1 MKLRALS
8 ASLFAAMLAAATAHA
23 DEPPPASDS
32 ARPRSA
38 STEAVAPEREVLGR
52 PGQRGHWRLQ
62 TTPDSV
68 AVTRNHQPVWSG
80 NAALRGDFG
89 ERMRDGVRV
98 RRDGRYEYFV
108 YGRERDGVRICGEDR
123 STFSER
129 AVDGEPLTF
138 ENLVEPNAVA
148 VAALPAGYDLG
159 APSGALSWTSSTG
172 AFGADD
178 PLSAHRLDGRF
189 ARVRDGQTWI
199 SARGAESRVFWT
211 GTWRRDAGPLELLAF
226 AFAGDAE
233 RRAGSTLVRIVGDGG
248 DAVVARLPV
257 PTDGSRVFVRLEP
270 ARAWACVSVQ
280 FLEPTLRD
288 GRVGIAGIEGYGPLD
303 RADGRHEAFDRVA
316 EGGRDASSLA
326 DALVALGPRVIE
338 LVAAEF
344 PRASVRGRARLLSI
358 AEAFPN
364 DPNSIALALSA
375 FGDEAEVNEAALE
388 VLAANS
394 TQAGEDAILALI
406 ESRPADAPK
415 FVGLLARKN
424 FPRSLLWLRTR
435 SDLWTL
441 ELLRAVFVA
450 LGDPSDHP
458 TAFSSLV
465 EEPGFSN
472 AARSKLCAVLAELHI
487 SRPAMR
493 CVEMAVDAMRTEDGF
508 ESRYRFARALR
519 VIAPST
525 AVVDDWLKRESEN
538 NNWILRREAFRSLAR
553 RGTLDAEGRE
563 RFRTDESP
571 RVRVA
576 FYSENVLSTTEL
588 AAVIDGLEDERW
600 PMVRVSQIRAV
611 GRLHD
616 TSAAI
621 ERALTRSIDDTSP
634 IVRRAAIEV
643 ARRRPNEAEREA
655 AVLVRLADE
664 REDLAVVDAAIDF
677 VEGKCV
683 LAAAETLEARVRR
696 VFRPDAPEDDVLVA
710 TRALR
715 AMLAFG
721 GEPAQAAS
729 LLAAR
734 EGAPASWPRLVAAN
748 FSPACAQPA
757 PAR

>member
-1 MKLRALS
+1 MKVRVVTAYALVLALA
-8 ASLFAAMLAAATAHA
+8 ASAAMMAEAARA
-23 DEPPPASDS
+23 DEPA
-32 ARPRSA
+32 
-38 STEAVAPEREVLGR
+38 APGDATPREVLGR

-68 AVTRNHQPVWSG
+68 TVTRNDQPVWTG
-80 NAALRGDFG
+80 NAALRGDLG
-89 ERMRDGVRV
+89 ERMRDGVRI

-108 YGRERDGVRICGEDR
+108 FGKERDGVRICGEDR

-129 AVDGEPLTF
+129 AIDGEPLTF
-138 ENLVEPNAVA
+138 ENLFEPNAVA
-148 VAALPAGYDLG
+148 VAALPPGYDLG
-159 APSGALSWTSSTG
+159 APSGALSWTSSSG
-172 AFGADD
+172 AFGSDD
-178 PLSAHRLDGRF
+178 PLSAHRLDPRF
-189 ARVRDGQTWI
+189 ARVRDGQAWI
-199 SARGAESRVFWT
+199 SERGAESRVFWT
-211 GTWRRDAGPLELLAF
+211 GSWRRDAGSLEVLAF
-226 AFAGDAE
+226 SFAGEAE

-248 DAVVARLPV
+248 EAVVARLPV
-257 PTDGSRVFVRLEP
+257 PADGSRVFVRLEP

-288 GRVGIAGIEGYGPLD
+288 GRVAVAGVEGYGPLD

-326 DALVALGPRVIE
+326 EALVALGPRVIG
-338 LVAAEF
+338 LVSAEF

-364 DPNSIALALSA
+364 EPDSIALALSA
-375 FGDEAEVNEAALE
+375 FGDEDDVNEAALK

-424 FPRSLLWLRTR
+424 FSRSLLWLRTR

-450 LGDPSDHP
+450 LGDPSRHP

-465 EEPGFSN
+465 EEPDFSN

-493 CVEMAVDAMRTEDGF
+493 CVEMAVDAMRTEDSF

-525 AVVDDWLKRESEN
+525 AVVDDWLKRETEN
-538 NNWILRREAFRSLAR
+538 SNWILRREAFRSLAR
-553 RGTLDAEGRE
+553 RGTLDAERRE

-588 AAVIDGLEDERW
+588 AAVIDGLEGERW
-600 PMVRVSQIRAV
+600 PIVRVAEIRAI

-616 TSAAI
+616 TSAEI
-621 ERALTRSIDDTSP
+621 EGALTRSIDDTSP
-634 IVRRAAIEV
+634 LVRRAAIEV
-643 ARRRPNEAEREA
+643 VLRRPNDAGREA
-655 AVLVRLADE
+655 VVLARLADE
-664 REDLAVVDAAIDF
+664 REDVTVVDAAIDF

-683 LAAAETLEARVRR
+683 LAAADRLEARVRR
-696 VFRPDAPEDDVLVA
+696 VFRPDAPEDDALVA

-721 GEPAQAAS
+721 GEPARAAS